1 MIIEGKML
9 IKFTYVSGWEGVG
22 MLEGKDKIKNCL
34 QLEIWKKIESYSA
47 ETDTVLG
54 RNNQLVGQT
63 D

>member
-1 MIIEGKML
+1 ML

-47 ETDTVLG
+47 ETDAVLG